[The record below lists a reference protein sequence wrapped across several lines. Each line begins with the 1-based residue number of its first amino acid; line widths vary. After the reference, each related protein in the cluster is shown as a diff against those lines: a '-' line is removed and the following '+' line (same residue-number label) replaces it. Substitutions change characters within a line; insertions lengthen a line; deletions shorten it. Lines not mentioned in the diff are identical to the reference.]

1 MVHNRTTNFWNLAA
15 QLSLGGV
22 ALALPLRREDTL

>member
-15 QLSLGGV
+15 QLFLGSI
-22 ALALPLRREDTL
+22 ALPLRREDTL

>member
-1 MVHNRTTNFWNLAA
+1 MVYNRTTNFWNLAA
-15 QLSLGGV
+15 QFSLGGV